1 MTKTELEK
9 RIDSLEK
16 ENIILDSKILEL
28 YTLYSISKK
37 LSMATQLEEIFNGT
51 MEHISRSLQI
61 DDFCILLK
69 DESGKGLKVSASH
82 GDIDLTNV
90 TLSVGEGL
98 TGKVALNGEKILSRD
113 VSKEPDFLFYRG
125 KKKNIGSF
133 LCIPLMDSEAKVIG
147 TLNVHKPQVNAFSV
161 TDLELFEEVAG
172 QIAVALDKAMSFR
185 NIKELALRDELTGLY
200 NRRYFFDYF
209 EKGVERARRYDRELS
224 LIIID
229 IDYFKNFNDT
239 NGHLLGDKALKK
251 FASLLLATVRNAD
264 VVARFGGEE
273 FIVLLPE
280 VHKDGA
286 VRAADKLRKA
296 IEFEK
301 FEGEENQPGGK
312 LTATFGVSSFSDDA
326 KYATELI
333 DCADK
338 ALYTGKTKGRNIVLP
353 FTPQ

>member
-9 RIDSLEK
+9 RIESLEK

-69 DESGKGLKVSASH
+69 DESGEVLKVSASH
-82 GDIDLTNV
+82 GDVDLTDI

-98 TGKVALNGEKILSRD
+98 TGKVALTGEKILARD
-113 VSKEPDFLFYRG
+113 VSKEPEFLFYKG

-133 LCIPLMDSEAKVIG
+133 LCIPLMGSDGRVIG
-147 TLNVHKPQVNAFSV
+147 ILNVHKPEVNAFAV

-172 QIAVALDKAMSFR
+172 QIAIALDKALSFR
-185 NIKELALRDELTGLY
+185 NIKELSIRDELTGLY

-209 EKGVERARRYDRELS
+209 EKDMERAKRYGRELS

-251 FASLLLATVRNAD
+251 VASLLSDAVRTAD

-273 FIVLLPE
+273 FVVLLPE
-280 VHKDGA
+280 VGKDYA
-286 VRAADKLRKA
+286 MQVAEKLREV
-296 IEFEK
+296 IELEK

-312 LTATFGVSSFSDDA
+312 LTATFGVSSFSDDTA
-326 KYATELI
+326 YATELI

-338 ALYTGKTKGRNIVLP
+338 ALYTGKTKGRNIVSP

>member
-1 MTKTELEK
+1 MTNTELEK

-16 ENIILDSKILEL
+16 ENILLDSKILEL

-37 LSMATQLEEIFNGT
+37 LSMVTQLEEIFNGT

-61 DDFCILLK
+61 DDFCIFLK
-69 DESGKGLKVSASH
+69 DETGEVLKVSASH
-82 GDIDLTNV
+82 GDVDLTDI

-98 TGKVALNGEKILSRD
+98 TGKVALTGMKILSKD
-113 VSKEPDFLFYRG
+113 VSKEPEFLFYRG

-133 LCIPLMDSEAKVIG
+133 LCLPLMGSDGRVIG
-147 TLNVHKPQVNAFSV
+147 ILNVHKPEVDAFAD
-161 TDLELFEEVAG
+161 TDIELFEEVAG
-172 QIAVALDKAMSFR
+172 QIAVALDKALSFR
-185 NIKELALRDELTGLY
+185 NIKELSIRDELTGLY

-209 EKGVERARRYDRELS
+209 EKDVERAKRYDRELS

-264 VVARFGGEE
+264 IVARFGGEE

-280 VHKDGA
+280 VNKGGA
-286 VRAADKLRKA
+286 VQAAEKMRKA
-296 IEFEK
+296 IELEV

-312 LTATFGVSSFSDDA
+312 MTATFGVSSFSDDA
-326 KYATELI
+326 TYATELI

-338 ALYTGKTKGRNIVLP
+338 ALYTGKAKGRNIVFP